1 MSSWIRR
8 LKPLA
13 LQLFFTCQ
21 HYWPPLSG
29 RRCAMYDNSPR
40 EVEDLIDHCR
50 ALIYA
55 LITLESQEVKEILSF
70 VLQQQIDLLH
80 RIYHQDLN
88 EPLEAAA

>member
-1 MSSWIRR
+1 
-8 LKPLA
+8 
-13 LQLFFTCQ
+13 
-21 HYWPPLSG
+21 
-29 RRCAMYDNSPR
+29 MYDNSPR

-88 EPLEAAA
+88 EPLEAEA

>member
-1 MSSWIRR
+1 
-8 LKPLA
+8 
-13 LQLFFTCQ
+13 
-21 HYWPPLSG
+21 
-29 RRCAMYDNSPR
+29 MYDNSPR

>member
-1 MSSWIRR
+1 
-8 LKPLA
+8 
-13 LQLFFTCQ
+13 
-21 HYWPPLSG
+21 
-29 RRCAMYDNSPR
+29 MYDNSPR

-70 VLQQQIDLLH
+70 VLQQQIDLLR